1 MAART
6 SQFYLSVSWRNLLRH
21 RRRTL
26 ITAVAMGL
34 GIAMCMA
41 TIALQDGLYSRMF
54 DLMVTQSIGHVQV
67 HHPDYPAKKRAHD
80 TLPAALAEPIRALPE
95 VVSVAPRMYSF
106 ALAGGADTSSGAQI
120 VGVSPREEA
129 SITGL
134 DHTVNDGAW
143 LSDDAAMQAVVGVD
157 LAEELAVKP
166 GDELVLVGQDAYGGV
181 ANDLFT
187 VVGVARTG
195 QVALDRTGIWVH
207 ITDLQTFSAMDDRI
221 HEVLVV
227 GDDVKQSAALG
238 VAVSALAAGDDAL
251 VRTWDTVSPQAA
263 QMVTLQEVSAIIVL
277 GIVLTVA
284 ALGVLNTMLMSVFE
298 RVREFGVLRA
308 LGLAPRQLMRLVIT
322 ETLLLAT
329 LATAIGLA
337 LGGLLD
343 AYLVYV
349 GLDFSVD
356 GKGLNYMGVTLDPVI
371 RGMVRPK
378 GIVLT
383 VVTVYI
389 VTLLAAIW
397 PAVRAA
403 RLEPVEAMRE
413 I

>member
-1 MAART
+1 MATRT
-6 SQFYLSVSWRNLLRH
+6 SRFYLSVSWRNLLRH
-21 RRRTL
+21 RRRTF
-26 ITAVAMGL
+26 ITAAAMGL

-41 TIALQDGLYSRMF
+41 TIALQDGVYLKMF
-54 DLMVTQSIGHVQV
+54 DLMVTQSIGHVQM
-67 HHPDYPAKKRAHD
+67 HHPDYPTKKRAHD
-80 TLPAALAEPIRALPE
+80 TLPAGLLEPIGALPE
-95 VVSVAPRMYSF
+95 AVSVAPRMYSF
-106 ALAGGADTSSGAQI
+106 ALAGGAETSAGAQLI
-120 VGVSPREEA
+120 GVSPGIEA
-129 SITGL
+129 TITGL
-134 DHTVNDGAW
+134 DQTVINGAW
-143 LSDDAAMQAVVGVD
+143 LSGDPAMQAVVGAD
-157 LAEELAVKP
+157 LADELELGP

-181 ANDLFT
+181 ANDLYT

-195 QVALDRTGIWVH
+195 RIASDRTGVWVH
-207 ITDLQTFSAMDDRI
+207 ITDLQTFLAMEDRI
-221 HEVLVV
+221 HEILVV
-227 GDDVKQSAALG
+227 GEEVKQAGTLGDAVRAL
-238 VAVSALAAGDDAL
+238 SDSETSI
-251 VRTWDTVSPQAA
+251 VRTWDMVSPQAA
-263 QMVTLQEVSAIIVL
+263 QMITLQETSAFIVL

-329 LATAIGLA
+329 LAAAIGLA
-337 LGGLLD
+337 LGALLD

-349 GLDFSVD
+349 GIDFSVD
-356 GKGLNYMGVTLDPVI
+356 GKGLSYMGVTLDPVI
-371 RGMVRPK
+371 K
-378 GIVLT
+378 GIVRPGGIILT

-413 I
+413 L

>member
-80 TLPAALAEPIRALPE
+80 TLPATLAEPIRALPE

-106 ALAGGADTSSGAQI
+106 ALAGGTDTSSGAQL
-120 VGVSPREEA
+120 VGVSPSEEA

-134 DHTVNDGAW
+134 DRTVHDGAW

-195 QVALDRTGIWVH
+195 QVALDRTGIWMH
-207 ITDLQTFSAMDDRI
+207 ITDLQTFSSMDDRI
-221 HEVLVV
+221 HELLVV
-227 GDDVKQSAALG
+227 GNDVKQSAALG
-238 VAVSALAAGDDAL
+238 AAVSALADGDESL

-308 LGLAPRQLMRLVIT
+308 LGLAPRQLMRLVLT

-329 LATAIGLA
+329 LATAIGLV

-349 GLDFSVD
+349 GVDFSVD

-378 GIVLT
+378 GIALT

-397 PAVRAA
+397 PALRAA

>member
-106 ALAGGADTSSGAQI
+106 ALAGGAETSSGAQI

-134 DHTVNDGAW
+134 DRTVHDGAW

-349 GLDFSVD
+349 GVDFSVD

>member
-134 DHTVNDGAW
+134 DRTVHDGVRTPEHS
-143 LSDDAAMQAVVGVD
+143 LVAAVRCLFPFF
-157 LAEELAVKP
+157 LAEERQTEGSASSFSGSSCPLLCSP
-166 GDELVLVGQDAYGGV
+166 VL
-181 ANDLFT
+181 LPSP
-187 VVGVARTG
+187 
-195 QVALDRTGIWVH
+195 ALLPSFAIP
-207 ITDLQTFSAMDDRI
+207 
-221 HEVLVV
+221 
-227 GDDVKQSAALG
+227 
-238 VAVSALAAGDDAL
+238 SAL
-251 VRTWDTVSPQAA
+251 
-263 QMVTLQEVSAIIVL
+263 
-277 GIVLTVA
+277 
-284 ALGVLNTMLMSVFE
+284 
-298 RVREFGVLRA
+298 
-308 LGLAPRQLMRLVIT
+308 
-322 ETLLLAT
+322 
-329 LATAIGLA
+329 
-337 LGGLLD
+337 
-343 AYLVYV
+343 
-349 GLDFSVD
+349 
-356 GKGLNYMGVTLDPVI
+356 
-371 RGMVRPK
+371 
-378 GIVLT
+378 
-383 VVTVYI
+383 
-389 VTLLAAIW
+389 
-397 PAVRAA
+397 
-403 RLEPVEAMRE
+403 
-413 I
+413 